1 MLSSFETT
9 YFHHVHAFVWSAML
23 TLNVKVPL
31 IHYASS
37 NRIISYFFFLKIS
50 IVIKLLNS
58 TTLKF
63 LFASILLTLNL

>member
-37 NRIISYFFFLKIS
+37 NRIIFFFKKIS